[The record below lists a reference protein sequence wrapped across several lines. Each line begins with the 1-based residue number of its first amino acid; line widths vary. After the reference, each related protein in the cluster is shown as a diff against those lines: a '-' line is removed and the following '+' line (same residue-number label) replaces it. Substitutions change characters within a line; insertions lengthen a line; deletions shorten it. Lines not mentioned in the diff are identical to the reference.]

1 MQSESSVGHLLE
13 GITVLNLGSVGP
25 AARAARALAD
35 YGAEVVQIAPV
46 SRKGALQ
53 TRPVYHTYGAGRD
66 FQRMRI
72 DLKAPAG
79 REALLRLTE
88 KADVLIE
95 SFRPGAVDRLGIGWD
110 VVHARNP
117 RLVYCSTSGYG
128 QDGPASTW
136 AGHDL
141 NYLAMSGFLA
151 CSEPRADGGPPI
163 PGSTVADSAGGG
175 MHAVLS
181 ITAAL
186 VRRATTGEGTRLDVS
201 AAEGAL
207 ALMALSIDQY
217 LAEGEVAG
225 PREVLLTGRFA
236 CYDLYETSDG
246 KWISVA
252 AIETHFFVNLCER
265 LGIPEFSADQYDD
278 AKQDAIRAAFKRVF
292 KTRSRDDWTAALAA
306 HDTCVAPVLTIPEV
320 ARDPHWR
327 ARGVFMEAEL
337 EGLGIFEQVAPI
349 LAGGHRDHPVHR
361 VRADQE
367 TDSADWL
374 ARAGYSEGEISTL
387 MAGGAVE

>member
-292 KTRSRDDWTAALAA
+292 KTRSRDEWTAALAA

-327 ARGVFMEAEL
+327 ARGVFMEADL
-337 EGLGIFEQVAPI
+337 EGRGIFEQVAPI